1 MTVFSEQKI
10 WINHSHFSLK
20 TFLILYFSIGYN
32 PYAKEIIINYELF
45 INNVVII
52 LDTKKV
58 QKVRGQSLFVISDGF
73 IYKV

>member
-1 MTVFSEQKI
+1 MQKK
-10 WINHSHFSLK
+10 L
-20 TFLILYFSIGYN
+20 L
-32 PYAKEIIINYELF
+32 IINYELF